1 MYMAQ
6 PLNSQYQHKTKTPWH
21 KSKLYISMKYIV
33 NGPALTF
40 AELNLTFISAF
51 GEIVYITW
59 YSKAVIYKFSL
70 NLSFP

>member
-40 AELNLTFISAF
+40 AELNLITYAF
-51 GEIVYITW
+51 CFCEGY
-59 YSKAVIYKFSL
+59 
-70 NLSFP
+70 